1 MALYHKHRPQT
12 FADIV
17 DQTYIITTLVNQVKN
32 GKTAHAYL
40 FSGPRGV
47 GKTTTARIL
56 AKSLNCEDKK
66 NKNEEPCNKCQTCQ
80 EISGSRNIDVIE
92 IDAASHTGVDN
103 VRQNI
108 IDNAQFKPTKSKYKI
123 FIIDEVH
130 MLSTAAFNAL
140 LKTLEEPPEYVVFI
154 LATTD
159 PHKLPATIISR
170 CQRFGFGKVSDDEM
184 KKYLKDIAKQ
194 EGIKIDEE
202 VLKRIIRKGEG
213 CVRDAISLLDQLMAA
228 GDENITVEN
237 ASLVLPTTN
246 IELQLDF
253 SEFLIKKQAEDALK
267 FINDLVEQGIYM
279 VQFSTQLIEF
289 FRALMIAGIDA
300 KLAQKELDLN
310 KDAYKRLNELTKLI
324 SQTKIVE
331 LIDLTLKRSAEIKS
345 SPLPQLPL
353 EMLVIEWC
361 CGDNRNTKIQSD
373 TNKETNDKSGEAKS
387 VGHNVTPES
396 IEKPTDKKTLA
407 SLVKNIV
414 SKKIVNKEDVEQQ
427 WKEFLSIA
435 EKEAPS
441 LIFILKM
448 SKLINVENNTITLA
462 VEYKFHQE
470 KLMEKAT
477 RDRMENIF
485 NELLQTRIKID
496 VNVEEAK
503 TEEIENPEL
512 QDLASALGGEIITS
526 SS

>member
-17 DQTYIITTLVNQVKN
+17 NQAHIITTLVNQVRN
-32 GKTAHAYL
+32 SKTAHAYL

-66 NKNEEPCNKCQTCQ
+66 DRAEEPCNKCQTCQ
-80 EISGSRNIDVIE
+80 EISGSRSIDVIE

-108 IDNAQFKPTKSKYKI
+108 IENAQFKPTKSKYKI

-140 LKTLEEPPEYVVFI
+140 LKTLEEPPEYVMFI

-170 CQRFGFGKVSDDEM
+170 CQRFGFNKVSDDEM
-184 KKYLKDIAKQ
+184 KKYLKSVAKE
-194 EGIKIDEE
+194 EGIKVDDE
-202 VLKRIIRKGEG
+202 VLGRIVRKGEG
-213 CVRDAISLLDQLMAA
+213 CVRDAISLLDQLMSA
-228 GDENITVEN
+228 GDKNITVET
-237 ASLVLPTTN
+237 ASLILPTTN

-253 SEFLIKKQAEDALK
+253 SESLIKKQTKDALK
-267 FINDLVEQGIYM
+267 FINDLVEKGIYLT
-279 VQFSTQLIEF
+279 QFSTQLIEF
-289 FRALMIAGIDA
+289 LRMLMIASIDA
-300 KLAQKELDLN
+300 KLAQTELDLN
-310 KDAYKRLNELTKLI
+310 KNARKRMDELTKLI
-324 SQTKIVE
+324 SHTKIVN
-331 LIDLTLKRSAEIKS
+331 LIDLALKRTAEIKS

-353 EMLVIEWC
+353 EMLVIEWTA
-361 CGDNRNTKIQSD
+361 GDTSVRTCLDSIKTNNNTILDNKLTQQEDNTK
-373 TNKETNDKSGEAKS
+373 TPADKSEENKKLKF
-387 VGHNVTPES
+387 VERVKQVVT
-396 IEKPTDKKTLA
+396 KKTI
-407 SLVKNIV
+407 NQ
-414 SKKIVNKEDVEQQ
+414 EDVEQK
-427 WKEFLSIA
+427 WDEFISKA

-448 SKLINVENNTITLA
+448 SKLINVENNIIALA

-470 KLMEKAT
+470 KLMEKIT
-477 RDRMENIF
+477 KNKMEVIL
-485 NELLQTRIKID
+485 NEILDTKVRIE
-496 VNVEEAK
+496 VNVEK
-503 TEEIENPEL
+503 IEKIEKENQEL
-512 QDLASALGGEIITS
+512 QELASVLGGEIVN
-526 SS
+526 